1 MIAVTCPAC
10 QKQFGTD
17 PSAGGA
23 VACPYCRSATTI
35 PPVASVGV
43 PMAQPKCS
51 RVAYI
56 LLAIFLGDLG
66 VHNFVAGYTAR
77 GVTQLSITLVSLL
90 LFLCTF
96 GLSGVGVLAVTVWWI
111 VEVCTVDRDANGMK
125 MS

>member
-1 MIAVTCPAC
+1 
-10 QKQFGTD
+10 
-17 PSAGGA
+17 
-23 VACPYCRSATTI
+23 
-35 PPVASVGV
+35 
-43 PMAQPKCS
+43 MAQPKCS